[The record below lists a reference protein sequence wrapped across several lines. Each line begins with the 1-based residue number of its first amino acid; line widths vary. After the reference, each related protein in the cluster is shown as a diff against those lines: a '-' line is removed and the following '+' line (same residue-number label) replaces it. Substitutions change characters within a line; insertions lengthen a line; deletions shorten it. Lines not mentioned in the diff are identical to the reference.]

1 MKKKSSKLAKL
12 ERNRFS
18 ILTNNLDYC
27 IICGKTKQD
36 LNEIY
41 PGRNRQNSMKYGLVI
56 PMCRSCH
63 TKYTNDRNMQLY
75 WMKLGQ
81 EKFEEMYEE
90 DFISIF
96 KRNYL

>member
-1 MKKKSSKLAKL
+1 MKVKSKKLAKL
-12 ERNRFS
+12 ERDRFS
-18 ILTNNLDYC
+18 ILTYDLTTC
-27 IICGKTKQD
+27 IECGRPKQD

-56 PMCRSCH
+56 PMCRECH
-63 TKYTNDRNMQLY
+63 TRYTNDRNMQLK

-81 EKFEEMYEE
+81 QAFEKLYDL
-90 DFISIF
+90 DFRDIF

>member
-1 MKKKSSKLAKL
+1 MKVKSKKLAKL
-12 ERNRFS
+12 ERDRFS
-18 ILTNNLDYC
+18 ILTYDLTRC
-27 IICGKTKQD
+27 IICGMPKQD

-41 PGRNRQNSMKYGLVI
+41 PGRNRQNSMKWGLVI